1 MRTGSFFAKI
11 FLPVS
16 IMLAGCGSDMSAPS
30 QTSENIRIQAPL
42 AQTSNVVFVLPIE
55 GMSNPGRLVLADAI
69 AASLRDAA
77 RPSVISGD
85 ANDQGP
91 TIAGRISEVRKRGS
105 IAWVT
110 AVWELRAP
118 YGTAVANVSHE
129 IVVDSLLWEEGGV
142 EAVNLIIAEAEPH
155 IIGMVADHVGPLA
168 INEEVAM
175 PPEERFSAPTG
186 TSQVVQTFEPPPTAR
201 PVVPVAA
208 VPTQAPTMTPEL
220 APAGAAST
228 EQDLPVVSTQ
238 QDELA
243 DEEFV
248 LEAPEPELA
257 ALEENN
263 LTQSDR
269 DAAPPMVAKQK
280 PMRLMPKGDEP
291 FDLQDLNEDE
301 RSGAMDEA
309 ALPQTSTR
317 QVARSRPA
325 VLSAGGENNQATPIA
340 WGRPSFAIRAVR
352 GAPGD
357 GNEVLTIE
365 IKKAM
370 RAQDLTISDD
380 PRQAAYEV
388 IGQVTVGPPV
398 NGRQQARV
406 EWLVNTLDG
415 VEVGKAMQENAVIA
429 GSLNGEWGRVGEIV
443 AQAAANGIQELFANR
458 PNLSRNS
465 QKTPDFS
472 RNPNLQQVPGRGPPP
487 PGS

>member
-1 MRTGSFFAKI
+1 MRTVYYFARI
-11 FLPVS
+11 FLPAS
-16 IMLAGCGSDMSAPS
+16 ILLAGCTSDPSAPA
-30 QTSENIRIQAPL
+30 QTSSNVRIQAPL
-42 AQTSNVVFVLPIE
+42 AQTSNIVFVLPID

-77 RPSVISGD
+77 RPSVISGQ

-110 AVWELRAP
+110 AIWELRAP

-129 IVVDSLLWEEGGV
+129 IVVDSLLWDEGGV

-155 IIGMVADHVGPLA
+155 IIGMVADHVGPLTVTDE
-168 INEEVAM
+168 IAM
-175 PPEERFSAPTG
+175 PPEERFAAPTG
-186 TSQVVQTFEPPPTAR
+186 TSQVVQNFEPAPIALPAVRVAPAPVNAPVARPTA
-201 PVVPVAA
+201 P
-208 VPTQAPTMTPEL
+208 APL
-220 APAGAAST
+220 
-228 EQDLPVVSTQ
+228 EQDLPVVSSLPE
-238 QDELA
+238 ELM
-243 DEEFV
+243 EE
-248 LEAPEPELA
+248 ENE
-257 ALEENN
+257 LEELELEQDSGDENG

-269 DAAPPMVAKQK
+269 EAKPPLAARQK
-280 PMRLMPKGDEP
+280 PMRLMPRDGDLLELREE
-291 FDLQDLNEDE
+291 DEDE
-301 RSGAMDEA
+301 RGEAMDEA
-309 ALPQTSTR
+309 ALAQSDTR
-317 QVARSRPA
+317 QSARVRPA
-325 VLSAGGENNQATPIA
+325 ILSDGEPDQAKPIA
-340 WGRPSFAIRAVR
+340 WGRPSFSIRPVS

-365 IKKAM
+365 IKRAM

-388 IGQVTVGPPV
+388 IGRVTVGPPV

-406 EWLVNTLDG
+406 IWLVNTLDG

-458 PNLSRNS
+458 PNLSQNS
-465 QKTPDFS
+465 QQSPDFS